1 MSMTFDEIASLKV
14 GDVLF
19 ECQYGA
25 NISARVVIEPVA
37 GTGYE
42 GRRTLAWKAENTE
55 DGTPVLSKIW
65 GNYSPSTQ
73 TRITPRRVSASLAKL
88 PLLRS
93 MPRPRR
99 AKPPR
104 SVIVTTTDR
113 LPWVTRAL
121 DPRGSVFD
129 AAVMAHM
136 LNRRPLAMRL
146 P

>member
-55 DGTPVLSKIW
+55 DGTPIDYGLTEGLEHYGPRI
-65 GNYSPSTQ
+65 YSEPQYAVFRDGKATF
-73 TRITPRRVSASLAKL
+73 
-88 PLLRS
+88 PLVG
-93 MPRPRR
+93 
-99 AKPPR
+99 AKP
-104 SVIVTTTDR
+104 
-113 LPWVTRAL
+113 
-121 DPRGSVFD
+121 
-129 AAVMAHM
+129 
-136 LNRRPLAMRL
+136 
-146 P
+146 